1 MLARKSRF
9 HTENNDLAS
18 LESIWKWILRSPIYF
33 FDKLFTHRRRDRPWW
48 PVNCIDLFSKSLP
61 TGAVT
66 LEFGS
71 GSSTLWLAKRC
82 LIVHSV
88 EDDERWYESVRA
100 KIDAAGLKNVG
111 LKLVADSNYWNP
123 EVDLSSIDAF
133 IVDGNYRWKCIESI
147 LPRMK
152 KSSFIY
158 LDNSDSDKDWRF
170 YSDHKDIKKAQRI
183 LREASA
189 EGGFDLIELHGMI
202 DGEFFAGSG
211 MFLYK
216 K

>member
-1 MLARKSRF
+1 MVTRKSRL
-9 HTENNDLAS
+9 HTESNEIASLAS
-18 LESIWKWILRSPIYF
+18 IGKWILRSPIYL
-33 FDKLFTHRRRDRPWW
+33 FDKLFTHRRRERPWW
-48 PVNCIDLFSKSLP
+48 PVNCIELFSKSLTP
-61 TGAVT
+61 KAVT

-71 GSSTLWLAKRC
+71 GSSTLWLARRC
-82 LIVHSV
+82 LTVHSV
-88 EDDERWYESVRA
+88 EDDERWYESVRC
-100 KIDAAGLKNVG
+100 KINAAGLENVS
-111 LKLVADSNYWNP
+111 LKHVTDSNYWNP

-170 YSDHKDIKKAQRI
+170 YQNHQDSKKAQRI

-189 EGGFDLIELHGMI
+189 QEGFHLVELHGMI